1 MQHVKLS
8 VVYKVTNQQMSQT
21 KQIHHQLIQRCKK
34 NDAKA
39 QMELYNLYCKA
50 MFLVAKRY
58 MKDDMAAE
66 DVMQDAFI
74 KAFKKRETYKGEVSF
89 GAWLK
94 RIVINQSIDELKK
107 KRLEL
112 VSINQEVHHVPDEE
126 DWQVEDGTTMQ
137 QIVNCINQLKEK
149 YRVVLSLYLLE
160 GYDHQEIS
168 QVLGITEVTSRTQLL
183 RGKKKLQDNLK
194 HLRYAEG
201 Y

>member
-1 MQHVKLS
+1 
-8 VVYKVTNQQMSQT
+8 MSQT
-21 KQIHHQLIQRCKK
+21 KHIHQSIVIRCKK

-39 QMELYNLYCKA
+39 QMELYDLYCRG

-58 MKDDMAAE
+58 VKDDFIAE

-74 KAFKKRETYKGEVSF
+74 KAFKKIDSYKEEVTF

-107 KRLEL
+107 KRLEI
-112 VSINQEVHHVPDEE
+112 VSINHETHQVLDDPGWEVADE
-126 DWQVEDGTTMQ
+126 TTMQ
-137 QIVNCINQLKEK
+137 HIVNAIKELKEK
-149 YRVVLSLYLLE
+149 YSVVLSLYLLE

-168 QVLGITEVTSRTQLL
+168 EILGITEVTSRTHLL
-183 RGKKKLQDNLK
+183 RGKKKLQETLK
-194 HLRYAEG
+194 THRYAEG